1 MIENLFSIPVIIL
14 YSILFAVTMKLAD
27 LMDEHKL
34 RWFKG
39 GAILFGFL
47 WGIFGALFALSN
59 NIIANLVLAMTVA
72 FIIRGRLDY
81 INHKIAAS
89 IIIISFLFN
98 STFAPLL
105 FISFYFTFLILGGL
119 RDYIGDI
126 LKKKKGI
133 FYLYDN
139 FMLYYIIPTFI
150 YCIIYGNW
158 IIFWAFFVFSISYD
172 VTKYIYKKKR
182 YS

>member
-1 MIENLFSIPVIIL
+1 MIENLFSNPMIIL
-14 YSILFAVTMKLAD
+14 YAILFAITMKLAD

-34 RWFKG
+34 KWFKG
-39 GAILFGFL
+39 DAILFGFL
-47 WGIFGALFALSN
+47 WGIFGSLFSLSN
-59 NIIANLVLAMTVA
+59 NIIANLVLAMSIA

-81 INHKIAAS
+81 MNHQIAAS

-98 STFAPLL
+98 SAFVPLL
-105 FISFYFTFLILGGL
+105 FISFYFVFLILGGL
-119 RDYIGDI
+119 RDYIGDV

-139 FMLYYIIPTFI
+139 FMLYYIIPTLI
-150 YCIIYGNW
+150 YCTLYGGW

-172 VTKYIYKKKR
+172 ITKYVYKKKG
-182 YS
+182 YF